1 MPVRERKE
9 IQELLRAQRIEFCI
23 WQALFGRSITQLP
36 KTIFAERRSVS
47 KSTNTWTASSP
58 RWRAR
63 RLDTTDLPGIS
74 VRKLRQQLRGKRCE
88 VFSSDVKVRI
98 RKDAADFYL
107 SGCHG
112 GLLRRR
118 ECRSLRGRGARD
130 LRGLIARHGA
140 DRPSRKAAQ
149 LPVLSSLDVYALV
162 DQFHIAVTVYRRTD
176 EGWKIEFFT
185 EKEDVLMLPSV
196 ECSLAMNRDL
206 TSARICCARTAREI
220 DELLRANGVAAAQH
234 SLGSRC

>member
-98 RKDAADFYL
+98 RKDAADFYYYPDVTVDC
-107 SGCHG
+107 SGAG
-112 GLLRRR
+112 NAVLFA
-118 ECRSLRGRGARD
+118 EEARV
-130 LRGLIARHGA
+130 IFE
-140 DRPSRKAAQ
+140 
-149 LPVLSSLDVYALV
+149 VLSPDTERIDRAEKLRN
-162 DQFHIAVTVYRRTD
+162 YR
-176 EGWKIEFFT
+176 
-185 EKEDVLMLPSV
+185 
-196 ECSLAMNRDL
+196 
-206 TSARICCARTAREI
+206 CC
-220 DELLRANGVAAAQH
+220 LR
-234 SLGSRC
+234 

>member
-98 RKDAADFYL
+98 RKDAADFYYYPDVTVDC
-107 SGCHG
+107 SGAG
-112 GLLRRR
+112 NAVLFAEEARVIFELLPPDTERIDRA
-118 ECRSLRGRGARD
+118 EKLRNYR
-130 LRGLIARHGA
+130 
-140 DRPSRKAAQ
+140 
-149 LPVLSSLDVYALV
+149 VLSSLDVYALV

-206 TSARICCARTAREI
+206 RTHAFAALEQREKLTNCCGQTA
-220 DELLRANGVAAAQH
+220 
-234 SLGSRC
+234 